1 MAGLLGCLDGSF
13 HGTWNVI
20 ITFLIHQVRQQP
32 ADGGPSLLVLDLGH
46 GQQAVFNVVGKGCSG
61 CDGLL
66 LGCCWAL
73 EMSLRMVPDSATL
86 FCRDSRRALSG
97 S

>member
-66 LGCCWAL
+66 LGFGDVL
-73 EMSLRMVPDSATL
+73 EDGAGLSN
-86 FCRDSRRALSG
+86 FCRDSRRALSR